1 MFSYNR
7 RALLAGIVAAAALA
21 ASVRAQEPPV
31 TDPSKTVY
39 GARSPRAPR
48 ELDVFAF
55 LIGSWEGTGRTRR
68 PDGTFAEY
76 PVTWIGRYIL
86 DGTAIADE
94 GHGPYP
100 DGTPFVGISFRQYDR
115 SRKAWIIEF
124 LNIPDSFLR
133 RQVRH
138 GTGGV
143 AVRGRTV
150 TVSSGASGVLVR
162 EHYAV
167 PDADHW
173 TYRLDSST
181 NGGRSWDEGS
191 VEITLHRSH

>member
-1 MFSYNR
+1 MFSYSR
-7 RALLAGIVAAAALA
+7 RALLAGIVTAAAALA
-21 ASVRAQEPPV
+21 ASVRAQAPAV
-31 TDPSKTVY
+31 TDPSKTIY
-39 GARSPRAPR
+39 GARSPRAPH

-100 DGTPFVGISFRQYDR
+100 DGRPFVGISFRQYDR
-115 SRKAWIIEF
+115 SRKTWVIEF

-133 RQVRH
+133 RQVRQ
-138 GTGGV
+138 GIGGV
-143 AVRGRTV
+143 VVRDHTV
-150 TVSSGASGVLVR
+150 TITSESPGVLVR
-162 EHYAV
+162 EH
-167 PDADHW
+167 
-173 TYRLDSST
+173 
-181 NGGRSWDEGS
+181 
-191 VEITLHRSH
+191 